1 MTRVPTYADANL
13 PQSIE
18 VGGILPKFVT
28 PSDVRALK
36 TRVDPFVVAL
46 DQSVADCKTIPD
58 GVRSA
63 WQAFS
68 KAWRSFVDE
77 DDSWLHTAAQMDQ
90 GEAYEQDIA
99 RWQGMIATYKC
110 APDAPPIT
118 PTDPVGSGDDLGS
131 RRWQGTIK
139 TVAIAGAIVAVVIGV
154 RTVMK

>member
-1 MTRVPTYADANL
+1 M
-13 PQSIE
+13 E

-36 TRVDPFVVAL
+36 NRVDPFVIAL
-46 DQSVADCKTIPD
+46 EQSVSNCTTLPD
-58 GVRSA
+58 GVRTG

-68 KAWRSFVDE
+68 RAWRSYVEE

-90 GEAYEQDIA
+90 GEAYEQDIS

-110 APDAPPIT
+110 APDAPPLT
-118 PTDPVGSGDDLGS
+118 PTDQGGTSDDAGS
-131 RRWQGTIK
+131 RRMQGTIK